1 MTAPRPHLHVFPDG
15 PTVAKAFAEFLRDR
29 MDEKPEG
36 PFFWA
41 LSGGSTPK
49 LLFTLLAES
58 YVDLIDWSCIH
69 FFWGDDRMV
78 PYDDPESNYGEVKRL
93 LFDHVPVVPEQIHV
107 VDTSLSPEDA
117 AKAYAGTMKKV
128 MPSNADGLPVLD
140 INMLGMGGDGHTA
153 SIFPHN
159 LELMEADALCAVA
172 QHPET
177 GQYRVTMTGPV
188 LRAADQVAFLIT
200 GAGKT
205 EKVSQILGV
214 KEGAEAL
221 PVSHVTATNG
231 QLHWFLDE
239 AAAAGLK

>member
-15 PTVAKAFAEFLRDR
+15 PTVARAFAEFLRDHMEER
-29 MDEKPEG
+29 AEG

-49 LLFTLLAES
+49 LLFQLLAES
-58 YVDLIDWSCIH
+58 YRDSIDWSRIH

-93 LFDHVPVVPEQIHV
+93 LFDHVPVVPEQIYA
-107 VDTSLSPEDA
+107 VDTSLPPAEA
-117 AKAYAGTMKKV
+117 AVAYGETLRKLL
-128 MPSNADGLPVLD
+128 PSNANGWPIFD

-159 LELMEADALCAVA
+159 LELMQSEELCAVA

-188 LRAADQVAFLIT
+188 LRAADQIAFLIT
-200 GAGKT
+200 GSGKT
-205 EKVSQILGV
+205 DRVSQILGA
-214 KEGAEAL
+214 KEGAASL
-221 PVSHVTATNG
+221 PVAHVTPTNG

-239 AAAAGLK
+239 AAAADLK

>member
-29 MDEKPEG
+29 MAEKPEG

-49 LLFTLLAES
+49 LLFQLLAES
-58 YVDLIDWSCIH
+58 YVDLIDWSRIH

-117 AKAYAGTMKKV
+117 AKAYAETMQNI

-159 LELMEADALCAVA
+159 IELLEVDNICAVA

-188 LRAADQVAFLIT
+188 LRAADQIAFLIT
-200 GAGKT
+200 GSGKT
-205 EKVSQILGV
+205 EKVNQILSA
-214 KEGAEAL
+214 KDGAEAL
-221 PVSHVTATNG
+221 PVAHVTATNG

-239 AAAAGLK
+239 AAAADLK